1 MFETKPRNQMIL
13 ACSLFLAFG
22 MFNAAIGPVLGE
34 LAARTGSTL
43 AAVGAVLTFLFLGS
57 LVTQLIAGPLTDRYG
72 LRPLLLVSLLLVV
85 ICLPGVTLSRSLPLM
100 LALVF
105 FTGMGQGGLDL
116 GANLVVSSAYPR
128 NSTSMLNLLHFFFGL
143 GAILGP
149 AAVGL
154 ALATLGSGLIVHW
167 FAAAVFLVLAV
178 IIFKLRETPPN
189 QADVTQPASVQEATG
204 KNIYRS
210 PYLWLICFLI
220 LVYVG
225 VEYGSGSWIT
235 TFMGV
240 TTGMLEK
247 NGALVTS
254 AYWAALT
261 VGRLAGAAAGARLG
275 HTRLLILAI
284 FGSLLGSI
292 LFAFGVGNLVF
303 SIGTILILGF
313 SFGTIYPT
321 SVAITVSA
329 FPADQ
334 GKAVGLLAA
343 MGSIGGLSLPWVA
356 GVLLENVSPLA
367 YSLFLITG
375 CTLMLTLFLGFLSHK
390 KRNPP
395 SLPLHSEGQR
405 DS

>member
-85 ICLPGVTLSRSLPLM
+85 FCLPGVTLSRSLPLM

-167 FAAAVFLVLAV
+167 FAAAVFLILAV
-178 IIFKLRETPPN
+178 IVFKLRETPPN
-189 QADVTQPASVQEATG
+189 LAGATQPVMVQAAKG

-225 VEYGSGSWIT
+225 VEYGSGSWIS
-235 TFMGV
+235 TFMGA
-240 TTGMLEK
+240 TTGMVEK

-261 VGRLAGAAAGARLG
+261 VGRLAGAAAGGRLG
-275 HTRLLILAI
+275 HTRLLLLAI
-284 FGSLLGSI
+284 LGSLIGSI
-292 LFAFGVGNLVF
+292 LFVFGIENVAF
-303 SIGTILILGF
+303 SICAIILLGF
-313 SFGTIYPT
+313 AFGTIYPT
-321 SVAITVSA
+321 SVAVTVSA

-343 MGSIGGLSLPWVA
+343 MGSIGGLSLPWLA
-356 GVLLENVSPLA
+356 GVLLENTSPLA
-367 YSLFLITG
+367 YCLFLIVG
-375 CTLMLTLFLGFLSHK
+375 CALMLILFLSFLSHQ
-390 KRNPP
+390 KRNPA
-395 SLPLHSEGQR
+395 
-405 DS
+405 

>member
-1 MFETKPRNQMIL
+1 
-13 ACSLFLAFG
+13 
-22 MFNAAIGPVLGE
+22 
-34 LAARTGSTL
+34 
-43 AAVGAVLTFLFLGS
+43 
-57 LVTQLIAGPLTDRYG
+57 
-72 LRPLLLVSLLLVV
+72 
-85 ICLPGVTLSRSLPLM
+85 
-100 LALVF
+100 
-105 FTGMGQGGLDL
+105 
-116 GANLVVSSAYPR
+116 
-128 NSTSMLNLLHFFFGL
+128 
-143 GAILGP
+143 
-149 AAVGL
+149 L

-178 IIFKLRETPPN
+178 IVFRLRETPFN
-189 QADVTQPASVQEATG
+189 RAEATQPSSMQEATG

-220 LVYVG
+220 LFYVG

-261 VGRLAGAAAGARLG
+261 IGRLAGAAAGGRLG

-292 LFAFGVGNLVF
+292 LVAFGVGNLVF
-303 SIGTILILGF
+303 SIGAILLLGF

-321 SVAITVSA
+321 SVAVTVSA

-375 CTLMLTLFLGFLSHK
+375 CALMLTLFLGFLSHK